1 MEPFTVQTRSQP
13 SRALFH
19 PRYWLTWA
27 GIALAFVLTG
37 LSRPTRQ
44 RLARLLGRGAK
55 YLTPRRVRIAKVN
68 LSLCFPD
75 LTPEAQ
81 TQLLQAN
88 LRSTAE
94 GLIETGTTW
103 LHPKKLKDLTVRFI
117 GLEHLDRTDTD
128 PGILIIGMH
137 FATLDL
143 AGALLSQKRPFNV
156 MYKTNKNPVL
166 EWLMQH
172 GRGHHFKQALDQ
184 HNIRGVIR
192 NLKAGNRLWYA
203 PDQDYGRQNAVF
215 APFFGLPAATTT
227 AANRIAR
234 LTGAKVVFM
243 SHYRHA
249 DGSYSV
255 VIKAPETPFPTQ
267 SDLEDTS
274 LINRQIQHAITDA
287 PEQYW
292 WVHRRF
298 KSTSRGRSTLYDV

>member
-1 MEPFTVQTRSQP
+1 VQTRYQHSLN
-13 SRALFH
+13 LFH
-19 PRYWLTWA
+19 PRYWLTWT
-27 GIALAFVLTG
+27 GIALAFVLTR
-37 LSRPTRQ
+37 LPQTTRR
-44 RLARLLGRGAK
+44 RLARLLGRGAV
-55 YLTPRRVRIAKVN
+55 YLAPRRVRIARVN
-68 LSLCFPD
+68 LGLCFPD
-75 LTPEAQ
+75 LTPEAH

-103 LHPKKLKDLTVRFI
+103 LHPEKLKDLTVRFI
-117 GLEHLDRTDTD
+117 GLEHLDRTETD

-143 AGALLSQKRPFNV
+143 AGALLSRQRPFNV

-166 EWLMQH
+166 EWLMQR

-215 APFFGLPAATTT
+215 APFFGMPAATTT

-255 VIKAPETPFPTQ
+255 VIKTPETPFPTQ

-274 LINRQIQHAITDA
+274 LINRQIQHAINDA

-298 KSTSRGRSTLYDV
+298 KSTEHGRSALYDA

>member
-1 MEPFTVQTRSQP
+1 MQTRYQHSLN
-13 SRALFH
+13 LFH
-19 PRYWLTWA
+19 PRYWLTWT
-27 GIALAFVLTG
+27 GIALAFVLTR
-37 LSRPTRQ
+37 LPQTTRR
-44 RLARLLGRGAK
+44 RLARLLGRGAV
-55 YLTPRRVRIAKVN
+55 YLAPRRVRIARVN
-68 LSLCFPD
+68 LGLCFPD
-75 LTPEAQ
+75 LTPEAHA
-81 TQLLQAN
+81 QLLQAN

-103 LHPKKLKDLTVRFI
+103 LHPEKLKDLTVRFI
-117 GLEHLDRTDTD
+117 GHEHLDRTETD

-143 AGALLSQKRPFNV
+143 AGALLSRQRPFNV

-166 EWLMQH
+166 EWLMQR

-215 APFFGLPAATTT
+215 APFFGMPAATTT

-255 VIKAPETPFPTQ
+255 VIKTPETPFPTQ

-274 LINRQIQHAITDA
+274 LINRHIEHAINDA

-298 KSTSRGRSTLYDV
+298 KSTEHGHSALYDA

>member
-1 MEPFTVQTRSQP
+1 VQTRYQHSLN
-13 SRALFH
+13 LFH
-19 PRYWLTWA
+19 PRYWLTWT
-27 GIALAFVLTG
+27 GIALAFVLTR
-37 LSRPTRQ
+37 LPQTTRR
-44 RLARLLGRGAK
+44 RLARLLGRGAV
-55 YLTPRRVRIAKVN
+55 YLAPRRVRIARVN
-68 LSLCFPD
+68 LGLCFPD
-75 LTPEAQ
+75 LTPEAHA
-81 TQLLQAN
+81 QLLQAN

-103 LHPKKLKDLTVRFI
+103 LHPEKLKDLTVRFI
-117 GLEHLDRTDTD
+117 GLEHLDRTETD

-143 AGALLSQKRPFNV
+143 AGALLSRQRPFNV

-166 EWLMQH
+166 EWLMQR

-215 APFFGLPAATTT
+215 APFFGMPAATTT

-255 VIKAPETPFPTQ
+255 VIKTPETPFPTQ

-274 LINRQIQHAITDA
+274 LINRQIQHAINDA

-298 KSTSRGRSTLYDV
+298 KSTEHGHSALYDA

>member
-1 MEPFTVQTRSQP
+1 MQTRYQHSLN
-13 SRALFH
+13 LFH
-19 PRYWLTWA
+19 PRYWLTWT
-27 GIALAFVLTG
+27 GIALAFVLTR
-37 LSRPTRQ
+37 LPQTTRR
-44 RLARLLGRGAK
+44 RLARLLGRGAV
-55 YLTPRRVRIAKVN
+55 YLAPRRVRIARVN
-68 LSLCFPD
+68 LGLCFPD
-75 LTPEAQ
+75 LTPEAH

-103 LHPKKLKDLTVRFI
+103 LHPEKLKDLTVRFI
-117 GLEHLDRTDTD
+117 GLEHLDRTETD

-143 AGALLSQKRPFNV
+143 AGALLSRQRPFNV

-166 EWLMQH
+166 EWLMQR

-215 APFFGLPAATTT
+215 APFFGMPAATTT

-255 VIKAPETPFPTQ
+255 VIKTPETPFPTQ

-274 LINRQIQHAITDA
+274 LINRHIEHAINDA

-298 KSTSRGRSTLYDV
+298 KSTEHGHSALYDA

>member
-1 MEPFTVQTRSQP
+1 MQTRYQHSLN
-13 SRALFH
+13 LFH
-19 PRYWLTWA
+19 PRYWLTWT
-27 GIALAFVLTG
+27 GIALAFVLTR
-37 LSRPTRQ
+37 LPQTTRR
-44 RLARLLGRGAK
+44 RLARLLGRGAV
-55 YLTPRRVRIAKVN
+55 YLAPRRVRIARVN
-68 LSLCFPD
+68 LGLCFPD
-75 LTPEAQ
+75 LTPEAH

-103 LHPKKLKDLTVRFI
+103 LHPEKLKDLTVRFI
-117 GLEHLDRTDTD
+117 GLEHLDRTETD

-143 AGALLSQKRPFNV
+143 AGALLSRQRPFNV

-166 EWLMQH
+166 EWLMQR

-215 APFFGLPAATTT
+215 APFFGMPAATTT

-255 VIKAPETPFPTQ
+255 VIKTPETPFPTQ

-274 LINRQIQHAITDA
+274 LINRQIQHAINDA

-298 KSTSRGRSTLYDV
+298 KSTEHGHSALYDA

>member
-1 MEPFTVQTRSQP
+1 VQTRYQHSLN
-13 SRALFH
+13 LFH
-19 PRYWLTWA
+19 PRYWLTWT
-27 GIALAFVLTG
+27 GIALAFVLTR
-37 LSRPTRQ
+37 LPQTTRR
-44 RLARLLGRGAK
+44 RLARLLGRGAV
-55 YLTPRRVRIAKVN
+55 YLAPRRVRIARVN
-68 LSLCFPD
+68 LGLCFPD
-75 LTPEAQ
+75 LTPEAH

-103 LHPKKLKDLTVRFI
+103 LHPEKLKDLTVRFI
-117 GLEHLDRTDTD
+117 GLEHLDRTETD

-143 AGALLSQKRPFNV
+143 AGALLSRQRPFNV

-166 EWLMQH
+166 EWLMQR

-215 APFFGLPAATTT
+215 APFFGMPAATTT

-255 VIKAPETPFPTQ
+255 VIKTPETPFPTQ

-274 LINRQIQHAITDA
+274 LINRQIQHAINDA

-298 KSTSRGRSTLYDV
+298 KSTEHGHSALYDA

>member
-1 MEPFTVQTRSQP
+1 MQTRYQRFLS
-13 SRALFH
+13 LFH

-27 GIALAFVLTG
+27 GIGLVFVLTG
-37 LSRPTRQ
+37 LPQPTRQ
-44 RLARLLGRGAK
+44 RLARLLERSVMHLA
-55 YLTPRRVRIAKVN
+55 PRRVRIARVN
-68 LSLCFPD
+68 LALCFPD

-81 TQLLQAN
+81 AQLLKAN

-94 GLIETGTTW
+94 GLIETATTW
-103 LHPKKLKDLTVRFI
+103 LHPDKLKTLTVRFT
-117 GLEHLDRTDTD
+117 GLEHLDRAEND

-143 AGALLSQKRPFNV
+143 AGALLSRQRPFNV

-166 EWLMQH
+166 EWLMQR
-172 GRGHHFKQALDQ
+172 GRAHHFEQALDQ

-203 PDQDYGRQNAVF
+203 PDQDYGPQNAVF

-243 SHYRHA
+243 RHYRHA

-255 VIKAPETPFPTQ
+255 VVEPPDAPFPTA

-274 LINRQIQHAITDA
+274 LINRQIQRAIGAA

-298 KSTSRGRSTLYDV
+298 KSTERGRSTLYDA

>member
-1 MEPFTVQTRSQP
+1 MEPFTVQTRYPKSL
-13 SRALFH
+13 ALFH

-27 GIALAFVLTG
+27 GIGLAFVITG
-37 LSRPTRQ
+37 LPQSTR
-44 RLARLLGRGAK
+44 RRIARLLARGAV
-55 YLTPRRVRIAKVN
+55 YLSPRRVRIARVN
-68 LSLCFPD
+68 LGLCFPD
-75 LTPEAQ
+75 LAPETQA
-81 TQLLQAN
+81 QLLKAN

-103 LHPKKLKDLTVRFI
+103 LHPKKLKELTARFT
-117 GLEHLDRTDTD
+117 GLEHLDRAETD

-143 AGALLSQKRPFNV
+143 AGALLNRQRPFNV

-166 EWLMQH
+166 EWLVQR
-172 GRGHHFKQALDQ
+172 GRGHHFEQVLDQ
-184 HNIRGVIR
+184 RNIRGVIR
-192 NLKAGNRLWYA
+192 NLKAGNRVWYA

-215 APFFGLPAATTT
+215 APFFGMLAATTT

-255 VIKAPETPFPTQ
+255 VIKAPEIPFPTQ

-274 LINRQIQHAITDA
+274 LINRQIERAITDA

-298 KSTSRGRSTLYDV
+298 KTTDQGRSTLYNA

>member
-1 MEPFTVQTRSQP
+1 MQTRYQHSLN
-13 SRALFH
+13 LFH
-19 PRYWLTWA
+19 PRYWLTWT
-27 GIALAFVLTG
+27 GIALAFVLTR
-37 LSRPTRQ
+37 LPQTTRR
-44 RLARLLGRGAK
+44 RLARLLGRGAV
-55 YLTPRRVRIAKVN
+55 YLAPRRVRIARVN
-68 LSLCFPD
+68 LGLCFPD
-75 LTPEAQ
+75 LTPEAH

-103 LHPKKLKDLTVRFI
+103 LHPEKLKDLTVRFI
-117 GLEHLDRTDTD
+117 GLEHLDRTETD

-143 AGALLSQKRPFNV
+143 AGALLSRQRPFNV

-166 EWLMQH
+166 EWLMQR

-203 PDQDYGRQNAVF
+203 RRPGLRAPECGLCTVFWHAGRDHNGRESHC
-215 APFFGLPAATTT
+215 PL
-227 AANRIAR
+227 NRR
-234 LTGAKVVFM
+234 QGWSFM

-255 VIKAPETPFPTQ
+255 VIKTPETPFPTQ

-274 LINRQIQHAITDA
+274 LINRQIQHAINDA

-298 KSTSRGRSTLYDV
+298 KSTEHGHSALYDA

>member
-1 MEPFTVQTRSQP
+1 M
-13 SRALFH
+13 H
-19 PRYWLTWA
+19 P
-27 GIALAFVLTG
+27 
-37 LSRPTRQ
+37 
-44 RLARLLGRGAK
+44 
-55 YLTPRRVRIAKVN
+55 
-68 LSLCFPD
+68 
-75 LTPEAQ
+75 E
-81 TQLLQAN
+81 
-88 LRSTAE
+88 
-94 GLIETGTTW
+94 
-103 LHPKKLKDLTVRFI
+103 KLKDLTVRFI
-117 GLEHLDRTDTD
+117 GLEHLDRTETD

-143 AGALLSQKRPFNV
+143 AGALLSRQRPFNV

-166 EWLMQH
+166 EWLMQR

-215 APFFGLPAATTT
+215 APFFGMPAATTT

-255 VIKAPETPFPTQ
+255 VIKTPETPFPTQ

-274 LINRQIQHAITDA
+274 LINRHIERAINDA

-298 KSTSRGRSTLYDV
+298 KSTEHGHSALYDA

>member
-1 MEPFTVQTRSQP
+1 MQTRYQHSLN
-13 SRALFH
+13 LFH
-19 PRYWLTWA
+19 PRYWLTWT
-27 GIALAFVLTG
+27 GIALAFVLTR
-37 LSRPTRQ
+37 LPQTTRR
-44 RLARLLGRGAK
+44 RLARLLGRGAV
-55 YLTPRRVRIAKVN
+55 YLAPRRVQIARVN
-68 LSLCFPD
+68 LGLCFPD
-75 LTPEAQ
+75 LTPEAH

-103 LHPKKLKDLTVRFI
+103 LHPEKLKDLTVRFI
-117 GLEHLDRTDTD
+117 GLEHLDRTETD

-143 AGALLSQKRPFNV
+143 AGALLSRQRPFNV

-166 EWLMQH
+166 EWLMQR

-215 APFFGLPAATTT
+215 APFFGMPAATTT

-255 VIKAPETPFPTQ
+255 VIKTPETPFPTQ

-274 LINRQIQHAITDA
+274 LINSHIEHAINDA

-298 KSTSRGRSTLYDV
+298 KSTEQGRSTLYDA

>member
-1 MEPFTVQTRSQP
+1 MQTRYQHSLN
-13 SRALFH
+13 LFH
-19 PRYWLTWA
+19 PRYWLTWT
-27 GIALAFVLTG
+27 GIALAFVLTR
-37 LSRPTRQ
+37 LPQTTRR
-44 RLARLLGRGAK
+44 RLARLLGRGAV
-55 YLTPRRVRIAKVN
+55 YLAPRRVRIARVN
-68 LSLCFPD
+68 LGLCFPD
-75 LTPEAQ
+75 LTPEAHA
-81 TQLLQAN
+81 QLLQAN

-103 LHPKKLKDLTVRFI
+103 LHPEKLKDLTVRFI
-117 GLEHLDRTDTD
+117 GLEHLDRTETD

-143 AGALLSQKRPFNV
+143 AGALLSRQRPFNV

-166 EWLMQH
+166 EWLMQR

-215 APFFGLPAATTT
+215 APFFGMPAATTT

-255 VIKAPETPFPTQ
+255 VIKTPETPFPTQ

-274 LINRQIQHAITDA
+274 LINRQIQHAINDA

-298 KSTSRGRSTLYDV
+298 KSTEHGRSALYDA